1 MEGNKMEVLTVESF
15 KQKVFNFELSKEW
28 KFEGK
33 KPVIV
38 DFYADWCGPCR
49 MLSPILERVSHQY
62 QGIVDIYKVDTE
74 ATPELASL
82 FGIRGI
88 PSILFVPMKGEPAMS
103 SGVIPEESFEK
114 AIKDL
119 FDIEKPVLA
128 K

>member
-1 MEGNKMEVLTVESF
+1 MEVLTLESF
-15 KQKVFNFELSKEW
+15 KQKVFNFDLSKEW
-28 KFEGK
+28 KFEGN
-33 KPVIV
+33 KPAIV

-49 MLSPILERVSHQY
+49 MLSPILERVSDQY
-62 QGIVDIYKVDTE
+62 QGVVDIYKVDTE

-88 PSILFVPMKGEPAMS
+88 PSLLFIPMAGEPAMS

-119 FDIEKPVLA
+119 FDIAKPTTA